1 MSGRLDGQVA
11 LVTGVGGIGL
21 TIGEALGSAGAR
33 VALAARSEGELAGAV
48 RAVEARGGVA
58 RGWTLDVTDLEAV
71 VRVAGEVEAAFGPVT
86 LLVNNAGTAQA
97 PGPLWEA
104 DPGDWWRDLE
114 VHVRGA
120 FNCCRV
126 LLPGMIGRRHGRV
139 VNIGSLVGA
148 RDEPYVSAYACA
160 KAAYFRLTGTLAAET
175 AGHGVTVLCVSPGLV
190 RTRMVEE
197 SLLGEAGRRW
207 RPQITAIPPEEYTP
221 AERVGELLAR
231 VAAGDADPLSGR
243 FLHAEDDL
251 DELLADA
258 GRVVAEDLLTLR
270 LRERP
275 EG

>member
-1 MSGRLDGQVA
+1 
-11 LVTGVGGIGL
+11 
-21 TIGEALGSAGAR
+21 
-33 VALAARSEGELAGAV
+33 
-48 RAVEARGGVA
+48 
-58 RGWTLDVTDLEAV
+58 
-71 VRVAGEVEAAFGPVT
+71 VT

-97 PGPLWEA
+97 PGPLWEV
-104 DPGDWWRDLE
+104 DPGAWWRDLE

-120 FNCCRV
+120 FNCCRAV
-126 LLPGMIGRRHGRV
+126 LPGMVERRRGRV

-148 RDEPYVSAYACA
+148 RDEPYVTAYACA

-207 RPQITAIPPEEYTP
+207 RPQITAVPPEEYTP
-221 AERVGELLAR
+221 AERTGELLVR
-231 VAAGDADPLSGR
+231 IAAGEADPLSGR

-251 DELLADA
+251 DELLTDAD
-258 GRVVAEDLLTLR
+258 RVVAEDLLTLR

>member
-1 MSGRLDGQVA
+1 
-11 LVTGVGGIGL
+11 
-21 TIGEALGSAGAR
+21 
-33 VALAARSEGELAGAV
+33 
-48 RAVEARGGVA
+48 
-58 RGWTLDVTDLEAV
+58 
-71 VRVAGEVEAAFGPVT
+71 
-86 LLVNNAGTAQA
+86 
-97 PGPLWEA
+97 
-104 DPGDWWRDLE
+104 
-114 VHVRGA
+114 
-120 FNCCRV
+120 
-126 LLPGMIGRRHGRV
+126 MIGRRHGRV

-160 KAAYFRLTGTLAAET
+160 KAAYFRLTGTLAAE
-175 AGHGVTVLCVSPGLV
+175 AADHGVTVLCVSPGLV